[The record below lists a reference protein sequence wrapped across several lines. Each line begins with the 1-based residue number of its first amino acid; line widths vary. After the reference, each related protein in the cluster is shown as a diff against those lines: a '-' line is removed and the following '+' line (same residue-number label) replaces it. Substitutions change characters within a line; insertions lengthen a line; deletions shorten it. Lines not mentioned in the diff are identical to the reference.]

1 MILWTMNNGSI
12 TGTLLVFGFPQQHD
26 LLKLLVQHVD
36 IVEHHT
42 PDCALAAALSHTV
55 TAALLCSTSDENHL
69 MAMAGRWYAHPST
82 KNRPLLLLGCGEWTL
97 DDMQLANRIT
107 ADTYLPSNVTPS
119 IILDTIDR
127 LIARFSLLTEKE
139 PTNGITLTSF
149 NEKLETML
157 REQATLQTLSI
168 TQMAHDAGM
177 SISRFQRT
185 VKRVTGRS
193 PIEYMNHIKLMKA
206 RQLLV
211 MRSGT
216 VSDIAYQCG
225 FNSVAYFCKQF
236 KREYGKTPGEMM
248 M

>member
-1 MILWTMNNGSI
+1 MKNGA
-12 TGTLLVFGFPQQHD
+12 TTDTLLVFGFHKQHHV
-26 LLKLLVQHVD
+26 LKSLIQHVD

-42 PDCALAAALSHTV
+42 PDCALAAAISQTV

-82 KNRPLLLLGCGEWTL
+82 KNRPLVLIGCDDWNP
-97 DDMQLANRIT
+97 DDMHLANRIT
-107 ADTYLPSNVTPS
+107 ADTYLPSNITPT
-119 IILDTIDR
+119 LVLETIDR
-127 LIARFSLLTEKE
+127 LKARFSLLTENE
-139 PTNGITLTSF
+139 PTNGITLTTF
-149 NEKLETML
+149 NDKLETIL